1 MKRRPDGRW
10 QKKVT
15 LADGTKKILYSSAA
29 TEKTAIKEF
38 NEQLLSFKKDIE
50 TSTHFSRVAEEW
62 SERAFPK
69 LEHNTLKQ
77 YKPCL
82 AAAVNF
88 FKDMPIEKITAGHIQ
103 DYIDDLELKKYA
115 GKTIKNRLLVLS
127 LILDRPAMKG
137 TIPFNPCKQITLSK
151 TITKNKTKREKAS
164 DKDEQEIPKHTDS
177 LFGILAYLYLVTGCR
192 RGEAVALGPKDIDF
206 DNLYIHI
213 DKTVEWIG
221 NKPKIKDAPKTEAG
235 IRDIP
240 IPKRLADLLKPYA
253 KQNYIFSNEK
263 GELFSNAYFT
273 RHWDKY
279 RNETGVSCT
288 PHELRHSY
296 ATMLFDAG
304 VDVKTA
310 QLWLGHKDINTTL
323 AIYTHLSKNKLEE
336 TTKKYR
342 KYIEEKADIF

>member
-10 QKKVT
+10 QKRIT
-15 LADGTKKILYSSAA
+15 LPNGKTKLLYSSAA
-29 TEKTAIKEF
+29 TERLANKEF
-38 NEQLLSFKKDIE
+38 NERLLSYKKEIE
-50 TSTHFSRVAEEW
+50 HSTQFCYVAEKW
-62 SERAFPK
+62 SEKAFPK
-69 LEHNTLKQ
+69 LENNTLKQ

-82 AAAVNF
+82 AAAVEF
-88 FKDMPIEKITAGHIQ
+88 FQDTPVETITAGHIQ
-103 DYIDDLELKKYA
+103 DYIDDLEAKKYA

-127 LILDRPAMKG
+127 LILDRPALKG

-151 TITKNKTKREKAS
+151 SITKNKTKREKAS
-164 DKDEQEIPKHTDS
+164 DKDEKEIPKHTDT
-177 LFGILAYLYLVTGCR
+177 LFGILAYLYLTTGCR
-192 RGEAVALGPKDIDF
+192 RGEAVALQPDDVDIK
-206 DNLYIHI
+206 NLYIHI

-221 NKPKIKDAPKTEAG
+221 QHPQIKNTPKTEAG

-240 IPKRLADLLKPYA
+240 ISKKLADLLSPYMN
-253 KQNYIFSNEK
+253 QEYIFLNDK
-263 GELFSNAYFT
+263 GQLITDGQFT
-273 RHWDKY
+273 KGWNLYKKA
-279 RNETGVSCT
+279 TGISCT

-323 AIYTHLSKNKLEE
+323 AIYTHLSSSKLEE

-342 KYIEEKADIF
+342 KYLAKK